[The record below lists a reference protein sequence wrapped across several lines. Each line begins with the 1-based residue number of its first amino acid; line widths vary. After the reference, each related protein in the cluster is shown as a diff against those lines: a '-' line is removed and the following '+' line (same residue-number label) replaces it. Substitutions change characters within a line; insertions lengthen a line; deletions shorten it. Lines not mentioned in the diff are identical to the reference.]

1 MIAAFIKAHQTRRKF
16 TTDVL
21 YTDLDASI
29 AHNEAARSLGV
40 ARSAVAQGLES
51 KVMNAVQPARSAQHA
66 QQHASCCLPSTY
78 WTRHRNGLVR
88 SPRNYLAHSEFLNWL
103 SGTAKNFHEFPRIS
117 TPQSLSPTYANAT
130 SSQKERRTR

>member
-1 MIAAFIKAHQTRRKF
+1 MSAPVIKAYRTQRKV

-21 YTDLDASI
+21 CADMDAGI
-29 AHNEAARSLGV
+29 AHDEAARSLGV

-66 QQHASCCLPSTY
+66 QQQASCCLPSTY

-88 SPRNYLAHSEFLNWL
+88 GPPQLFGPFRFFLN
-103 SGTAKNFHEFPRIS
+103 
-117 TPQSLSPTYANAT
+117 
-130 SSQKERRTR
+130 